1 MNRRAFVTGLG
12 AVLAA
17 PFGVGAQQPRNRP
30 IIGYLSGSTPSV
42 TAAVRAAFLR
52 GLRDLG
58 WIEGDNI
65 TIESRWASGNAEALG
80 RLAAE
85 LVQLDVSVIV
95 AGGTT
100 VIRAAKNATST
111 IPIVMAG
118 GGDPVGSG
126 LVASLAHPGGNITGI
141 SLFGGGAPRQVP
153 FAAPRSCAASQADRR
168 AVQCREPRERLLPQG
183 TGDDGPIAR
192 SRARCSESAK
202 RRRCRARFGTHA
214 GGRVTRHRR
223 SNVCHAP
230 EGLGRFGSEEA

>member
-1 MNRRAFVTGLG
+1 
-12 AVLAA
+12 
-17 PFGVGAQQPRNRP
+17 PPC
-30 IIGYLSGSTPSV
+30 V

-141 SLFGGGAPRQVP
+141 SLFGGGGSSPSAFRCSTKLRRESSGSPCCSMPRT
-153 FAAPRSCAASQADRR
+153 PRTPSSSRNWRRWADR
-168 AVQCREPRERLLPQG
+168 
-183 TGDDGPIAR
+183 
-192 SRARCSESAK
+192 SES
-202 RRRCRARFGTHA
+202 
-214 GGRVTRHRR
+214 
-223 SNVCHAP
+223 SSM
-230 EGLGRFGSEEA
+230 L